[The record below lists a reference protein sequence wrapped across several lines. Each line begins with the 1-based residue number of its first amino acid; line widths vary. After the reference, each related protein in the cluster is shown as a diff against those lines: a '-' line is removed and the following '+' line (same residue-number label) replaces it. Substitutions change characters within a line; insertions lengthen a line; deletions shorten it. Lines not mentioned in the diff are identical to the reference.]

1 MSPASTKTLSKTRL
15 TIFWLNKNFRPLQK
29 ISPSLLLEL
38 RVFTFYLTST
48 NLTTQGDPS
57 SLNIKSLYTVI
68 FFYQLS
74 AKESSSKTLLR
85 LAELVLTLNFSS
97 FGGNHYKQNN
107 GVAIDTRMDPA
118 TPIFSLV
125 F

>member
-1 MSPASTKTLSKTRL
+1 M
-15 TIFWLNKNFRPLQK
+15 
-29 ISPSLLLEL
+29 
-38 RVFTFYLTST
+38 FTFYLTST

-68 FFYQLS
+68 FLINFLFLS
-74 AKESSSKTLLR
+74 KESSSETLLR